1 MVKRYSILL
10 RIIIGIIILS
20 LLKVDNWVDKHT
32 SNYAYLTTKS
42 FLFDITRLNW
52 QYGFFT
58 SKSDKYQY
66 LKTEIALLDD
76 SAVNSIPLTY
86 DGSMEPF
93 GSAPNSLRLN
103 TAIQQISRDSIYLEA
118 GSRSIALYLFNKNPS
133 FRNVG
138 FLIQAYN
145 CEIAEKNN
153 HFVIQHTVDTLFD
166 KVLSY

>member
-1 MVKRYSILL
+1 MVKSYNIVL
-10 RIIIGIIILS
+10 RIILAIIIHS
-20 LLKVDNWVDKHT
+20 LLKFDNWVDKNAT
-32 SNYAYLTTKS
+32 NYTFLSAKS

-66 LKTEIALLDD
+66 LKTDIDLLDD
-76 SAVNSIPLTY
+76 EGRQPIPVTSN
-86 DGSMEPF
+86 GSLEAF
-93 GSAPNSLRLN
+93 GAPANSLRLN

-118 GSRSIALYLFNKNPS
+118 GSKSIALYLFNKNPA

-145 CEIAEKNN
+145 CDLTTKGNRFIL
-153 HFVIQHTVDTLFD
+153 HSSVDTLFD
-166 KVLSY
+166 RVLSY